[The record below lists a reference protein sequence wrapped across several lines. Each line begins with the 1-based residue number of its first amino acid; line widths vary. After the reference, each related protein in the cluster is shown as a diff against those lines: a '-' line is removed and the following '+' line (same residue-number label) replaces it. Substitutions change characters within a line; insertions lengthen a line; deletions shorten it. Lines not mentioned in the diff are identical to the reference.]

1 MPEIIT
7 CDCVPKPR
15 VFSYGDS
22 SPVEV
27 ADART
32 SIAYRE
38 YYQDSTIDI
47 LDLPYCT
54 QIGAEAFRGSSLQEI
69 YIPIC
74 QEIKADTFRG
84 CSSFRGGDFSSVKT
98 VRGGAFELQLN
109 APSNTNI
116 ALEFPSIETIDDYA
130 FQNFRIDLNA
140 GDIKL
145 DITNVKT
152 IGQGAFWQAGADIIF
167 YPYYDRPQKVL
178 YLPKCES
185 IKYRAFATYYSI
197 YKHVFHKVILP
208 AIKKLYTQCFRWANF
223 EGSTDD
229 PASFVIGPNCTEIE
243 GGIFSDTSSINNM
256 DLYVYATTPPRLTSQ
271 LDGALGTSNVPKHIY
286 VPAGS
291 IDAYKAAT
299 YWNTSFYLSHYA
311 PMPSDHLTIDT
322 WLIN

>member
-15 VFSYGDS
+15 VFNYGDS

-38 YYQDSTIDI
+38 YYQDSNVDI

-54 QIGAEAFRGSSLQEI
+54 QIGAEAFRESSLQEI
-69 YIPIC
+69 YIPLC
-74 QEIKADTFRG
+74 QEIKENTFYH

-98 VRGGAFELQLN
+98 IRGGAFELQIN
-109 APSNTNI
+109 APNETNI
-116 ALEFPSIETIDDYA
+116 NLEFPSIETIDAWA
-130 FQNFRIDLNA
+130 FQNFRIDPNS
-140 GDIKL
+140 GNIRL

-152 IGQGAFWQAGADIIF
+152 IGQEAFWQGGADLVP
-167 YPYYDRPQKVL
+167 YPYYTDGQNVL
-178 YLPKCES
+178 YLPKCET
-185 IKYRAFATYYSI
+185 IKQRAFATYYSN
-197 YKHVFHKVILP
+197 YAHKYRKVILP
-208 AIKKLYTQCFRWANF
+208 ALKKIEEQAFRWAHF
-223 EGSTDD
+223 YGTSSD

-243 GGIFSDTSSINNM
+243 GNVFWDTSTINNM
-256 DLYVYATTPPRLTSQ
+256 DLYVYATTPPRLTGK
-271 LDGALGTSNVPKHIY
+271 LDNALGSSNKPLHIY

-299 YWNTSFYLSHYA
+299 YWNTDIYLSRYA
-311 PMPSDHLTIDT
+311 ALPSDHLTIDT